1 MPAATLDQ
9 VQGPYEAT
17 VNITGVGNQKGAVL
31 TCVVVTV
38 NVSRRFGEKGEIAP
52 AIDAIASTK

>member
-9 VQGPYEAT
+9 LQGPYVAT
-17 VNITGVGNQKGAVL
+17 VNVTGVGNQIGKVL

-38 NVSRRFGEKGEIAP
+38 NVARRFSEKGEITSAK
-52 AIDAIASTK
+52 DAVASTK